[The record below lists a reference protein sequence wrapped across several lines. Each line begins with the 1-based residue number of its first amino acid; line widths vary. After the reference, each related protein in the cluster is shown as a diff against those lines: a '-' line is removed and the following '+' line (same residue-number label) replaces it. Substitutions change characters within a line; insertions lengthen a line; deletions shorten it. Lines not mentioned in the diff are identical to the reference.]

1 MTADQERDQTIEE
14 LRAALHEQGERLTVL
29 AGQQSVL
36 TAQAERITVLEG
48 ERRTPRT
55 ARPKVDDVP
64 ERRPRRLTRGGMLKA
79 AAMGAIGLAGAEAAS
94 SLGAERAFAAAS
106 TAVSPE

>member
-1 MTADQERDQTIEE
+1 MTTDHEVDGIIEE
-14 LRAALHEQGERLTVL
+14 LRAALRE
-29 AGQQSVL
+29 QQSVL
-36 TAQAERITVLEG
+36 AVQTEGIALLEG
-48 ERRTPRT
+48 QRRS
-55 ARPKVDDVP
+55 ARSTRLTVDDVP

-94 SLGAERAFAAAS
+94 SLGAERAFTAAS